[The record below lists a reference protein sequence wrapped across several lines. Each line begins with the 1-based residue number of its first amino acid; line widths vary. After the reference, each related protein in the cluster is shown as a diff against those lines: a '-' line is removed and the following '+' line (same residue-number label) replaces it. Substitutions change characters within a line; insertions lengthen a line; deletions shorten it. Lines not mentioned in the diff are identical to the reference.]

1 MGERD
6 YVGKTKQDGDD
17 RVNFREVV
25 RVFDSMVLSRNP
37 RECRGYCW
45 NERVVLHYS
54 NLFPPPGR
62 SGTPRTQLWYR
73 LVQEAPS
80 MSSAHLSVCLSMRPS
95 SSVQSP
101 SLGILPMPLAA
112 AYARRLER

>member
-17 RVNFREVV
+17 RVNFREAV
-25 RVFDSMVLSRNP
+25 RVFDSMVISRNP
-37 RECRGYCW
+37 RECRGYWW
-45 NERVVLHYS
+45 NKRMVLDYS
-54 NLFPPPGR
+54 HLFPPPGT

-80 MSSAHLSVCLSMRPS
+80 MSSAHLSVSLSMRPS

-101 SLGILPMPLAA
+101 SLGTLLMPLAA